1 MIIVKLIAVI
11 ILLDGMWGY
20 QNTFGAKVCRSHL
33 ELLTLEKVSL
43 VLDAVQVRVSEV
55 SLRDYPMLNL
65 VGGVIRSFNL
75 FRQLLICSLPLEVSK
90 SQFLERLGRGRV
102 LVIG

>member
-1 MIIVKLIAVI
+1 MIIVKLIVVV
-11 ILLDGMWGY
+11 ILLDGMRGY
-20 QNTFGAKVCRSHL
+20 QDAFGAEVRRSHL

-55 SLRDYPMLNL
+55 SLWDYPMLNL
-65 VGGVIRSFNL
+65 VGGIIRSFNL